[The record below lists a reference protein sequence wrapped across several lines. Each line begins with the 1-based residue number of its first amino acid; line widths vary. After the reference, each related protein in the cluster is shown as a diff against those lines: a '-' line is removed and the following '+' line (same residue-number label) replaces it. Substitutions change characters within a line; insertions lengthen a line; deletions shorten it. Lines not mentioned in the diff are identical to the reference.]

1 MKYKLGDICFYA
13 KGKVDVTELTENN
26 YISTENMLSNKGG
39 VTTASSLP
47 RTVQTQQYQQYDTL
61 VSNIRPYFKKIWFAE
76 SDGGCSNDVLV
87 LRAKEGI
94 DAKFLYYVLADDAF
108 FDYSNATSKGTKMP
122 RGDKNAIMQYPVPAF
137 DLETQQKIAGILSD
151 IDDKIELNRQIND
164 NLLQQAQATFQN
176 ELLSVQTLP
185 AGCKQA
191 SLIDIADYLNGL
203 AMQKY
208 RPENGEMGIPVLKI
222 KELRQGYCDDSS
234 ELCSPNIKSDYI
246 VHDGDVVFSWSGS
259 LLVDFWCGGTCG
271 LNQHLFKVTSAKY
284 NKWFYYAWTKH
295 HLDRFIAVAAD
306 KATTMGHIKRDELAK
321 ATVLIPAEADYKRIG
336 ELLQPIY
343 NLIIA
348 NRIENKHLA
357 ETRDTLLPKL
367 MSGEIDVSNI
377 QL

>member
-1 MKYKLGDICFYA
+1 MEYKLGDICFYA
-13 KGKVDVTELTENN
+13 KGKVNVTELTEKN

-47 RTVQTQQYQQYDTL
+47 RTVQTQQYQQYDIL

-76 SDGGCSNDVLV
+76 SDGDCSNDVLV